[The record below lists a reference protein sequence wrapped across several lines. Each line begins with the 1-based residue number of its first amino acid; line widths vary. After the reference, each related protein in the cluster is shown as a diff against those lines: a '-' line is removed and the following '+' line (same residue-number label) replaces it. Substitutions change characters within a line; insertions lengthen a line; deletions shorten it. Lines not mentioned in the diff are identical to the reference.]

1 MLQLKAGVYKREDE
15 QFLLDTLEARHVLHQ
30 CTETPECANC
40 SCRIACNDM
49 EYVVAY
55 LRELLEKGGS
65 K

>member
-1 MLQLKAGVYKREDE
+1 MLQLKAGVYKKEDA
-15 QFLLDTLEARHVLHQ
+15 QFLLDTLEARHVQPQ
-30 CTETPECANC
+30 CTETAECSNC

-55 LRELLEKGGS
+55 LKELLEKGCL